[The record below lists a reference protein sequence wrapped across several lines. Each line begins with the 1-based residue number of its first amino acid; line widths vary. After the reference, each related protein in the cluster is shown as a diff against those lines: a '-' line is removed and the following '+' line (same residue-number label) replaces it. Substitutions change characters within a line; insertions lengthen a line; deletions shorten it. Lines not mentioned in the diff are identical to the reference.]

1 MDKFCD
7 IRVVSMVNYFAL
19 PTSSLDCRI
28 VGDNL
33 KVVIR
38 DEGLYVGM
46 PRPSGGFINNNN
58 SYRYIEAVIDTK
70 GEVVEFDGYINAGYG
85 FEYFEKDSIYA
96 LGAITK
102 EPKVN
107 TTTIKNFIKE

>member
-1 MDKFCD
+1 
-7 IRVVSMVNYFAL
+7 MVNYFAL
-19 PTSSLDCRI
+19 PTSSLECRV

-38 DEGLYVGM
+38 DEGLYAGM
-46 PRPSGGFINNNN
+46 PRPRGGFINNNN
-58 SYRYIEAVIDTK
+58 SYRYIEAMLDTK
-70 GEVVEFDGYINAGYG
+70 GEVVEFEGYINAGYG

-102 EPKVN
+102 EPKIN

>member
-7 IRVVSMVNYFAL
+7 VRVVSMVNYFAL
-19 PTSSLDCRI
+19 PTSSLCCRV

-33 KVVIR
+33 KVVIC
-38 DEGLYVGM
+38 DEGLYAGM

-58 SYRYIEAVIDTK
+58 SYRYIEVMIDDK
-70 GEVVEFDGYINAGYG
+70 GEVVEFEGYINSGYG

-96 LGAITK
+96 LGAIVK
-102 EPKVN
+102 DARVN
-107 TTTIKNFIKE
+107 TTTIKNFIK

>member
-1 MDKFCD
+1 MNKFCD
-7 IRVVSMVNYFAL
+7 VRVVSMVNYFAL
-19 PTSSLDCRI
+19 STSSLVCHV
-28 VGDNL
+28 VGDYL

-38 DEGLYVGM
+38 DEELYAGM
-46 PRPSGGFINNNN
+46 PRPNGGFINNNN
-58 SYRYIEAVIDTK
+58 SYRYIEAMLNAN
-70 GEVVEFDGYINAGYG
+70 GEVVEFEGYINAGYG

>member
-19 PTSSLDCRI
+19 PTSSLDCHI
-28 VGDNL
+28 VGDYL

-38 DEGLYVGM
+38 DEGLYAGM
-46 PRPSGGFINNNN
+46 SSPGGNFINNNN
-58 SYRYIEAVIDTK
+58 SYRYIEVMIDDK
-70 GEVVEFDGYINAGYG
+70 GEVVEFEGYINSGYG

-96 LGAITK
+96 LGAIVK
-102 EPKVN
+102 DARVN
-107 TTTIKNFIKE
+107 TTTIKNFIK

>member
-7 IRVVSMVNYFAL
+7 VRVVSMVNYFAL

-38 DEGLYVGM
+38 D
-46 PRPSGGFINNNN
+46 GG
-58 SYRYIEAVIDTK
+58 VICWHAT
-70 GEVVEFDGYINAGYG
+70 
-85 FEYFEKDSIYA
+85 S
-96 LGAITK
+96 
-102 EPKVN
+102 
-107 TTTIKNFIKE
+107 

>member
-38 DEGLYVGM
+38 DEGLYAGM
-46 PRPSGGFINNNN
+46 P
-58 SYRYIEAVIDTK
+58 VL
-70 GEVVEFDGYINAGYG
+70 EVV
-85 FEYFEKDSIYA
+85 
-96 LGAITK
+96 LL
-102 EPKVN
+102 
-107 TTTIKNFIKE
+107 TTIILIVILKL